1 MDARHALGGD
11 GEDLAAAHL
20 QAAGLTLLARR
31 WRGAAEDVR
40 GEIDLVA
47 LDGATLVLV
56 EVKTRTSRSSGGAL
70 SAVGWDKRRR
80 LRRLAGLYLAEHPHD
95 GPVRGDV
102 VTVEGRPDG
111 TWRLSHLRGAW

>member
-31 WRGAAEDVR
+31 WRGAAVDVR

-47 LDGATLVLV
+47 LDGPTLVLV
-56 EVKTRTSRSSGGAL
+56 EVKTRTSGPAAVL
-70 SAVGWDKRRR
+70 AVGWDKRRR
-80 LRRLAGLYLAEHPHD
+80 LRR
-95 GPVRGDV
+95 R
-102 VTVEGRPDG
+102 
-111 TWRLSHLRGAW
+111 